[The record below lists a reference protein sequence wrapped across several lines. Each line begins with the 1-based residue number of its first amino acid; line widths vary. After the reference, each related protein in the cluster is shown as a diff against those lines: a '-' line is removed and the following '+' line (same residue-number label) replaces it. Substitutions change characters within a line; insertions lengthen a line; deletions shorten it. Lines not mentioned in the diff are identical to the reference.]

1 MKVDYIN
8 HMGDDL
14 TVVNAARVS
23 FNKESEWNTVTR
35 TEWEDNIL
43 FGALPYPVTTKELNE
58 GDKKLIRYLAA
69 HGHWTPF
76 SHPQITVRVKAPIFV
91 ARQLFKHK
99 VGFTENEVSRRYVDD
114 APEFFYPEAWRG
126 RPTNGAKQGSSE
138 DVVETIIFRGTV
150 ECWETEIDKAV
161 SLHNESSFQLYASLL
176 EGGVAPEQARMVLP
190 QSMYTEWYWTAS
202 LAAFARMCR
211 QRLDSHAQGET
222 REIAQMISDII
233 QPLFPISWGVLIGN
247 E

>member
-1 MKVDYIN
+1 MNVDYID
-8 HMGDDL
+8 HMGSDL

-23 FNKESEWNTVTR
+23 FNKESAYEIEGDIHGDWNY
-35 TEWEDNIL
+35 
-43 FGALPYPVTTKELNE
+43 ALVE
-58 GDKKLIRYLAA
+58 GDKKLLRYLATHA
-69 HGHWTPF
+69 HWTPF
-76 SHPQITVRVKAPIFV
+76 SHPQITLRVKAPIFV

-114 APEFFYPEAWRG
+114 SPEFFSPKEWRG

-138 DVVETIIFRGTV
+138 DVIETIIYQGTIGR
-150 ECWETEIDKAV
+150 WETEIDDIV
-161 SLHNESSFQLYASLL
+161 SNHNEASLNL
-176 EGGVAPEQARMVLP
+176 YTSLIEGGVAPEQARMVLP

-202 LAAFARMCR
+202 LAAYARMCR

-222 REIAQMISDII
+222 REVAQMISDII
-233 QPLFPISWGVLIGN
+233 QPLFPVSWGVLIDTK